1 MMETW
6 ITLYEKL
13 YLRNFETQLNAKS
26 QLKLIQI
33 WYLLLLNIKFAHHG
47 KYGNCTTL
55 KPEQIRCKFR
65 GLNLNKICSLATSQ
79 QALTKWAAFVYFL
92 YSLSIHQLYTLAISE
107 VSSILFVYSNQ
118 MIPLTHFGVYIFCIL
133 HDHHLYK
140 KYTNLCETPWPF
152 QMMYTFCILHG
163 LGHTKS
169 IHSLKMIQLWW
180 IWSIKKYTL
189 TKSLSYSTSKVYK
202 KYTKQCHAQFGW

>member
-1 MMETW
+1 MVNME
-6 ITLYEKL
+6 IA
-13 YLRNFETQLNAKS
+13 QLWNPSKYVAKFAHW
-26 QLKLIQI
+26 QHHMKCTNLPLVQIPIKLIQRS
-33 WYLLLLNIKFAHHG
+33 YLLLLSVTFACHG
-47 KYGNCTTL
+47 KYRICATL
-55 KPEQIRCKFR
+55 KPERIRCKFR

-79 QALTKWAAFVYFL
+79 QALTKSKAAFVYFL

-107 VSSILFVYSNQ
+107 VSTILFVYSNQ
-118 MIPLTHFGVYIFCIL
+118 MIPLTHFGVYTFCIL

-180 IWSIKKYTL
+180 IE
-189 TKSLSYSTSKVYK
+189 V
-202 KYTKQCHAQFGW
+202 

>member
-1 MMETW
+1 MSWSHT
-6 ITLYEKL
+6 
-13 YLRNFETQLNAKS
+13 
-26 QLKLIQI
+26 
-33 WYLLLLNIKFAHHG
+33 LNICFFFFSWSSPSHLTISITPHEHHHSHHS
-47 KYGNCTTL
+47 TTIL
-55 KPEQIRCKFR
+55 HQHYYWHAIFP
-65 GLNLNKICSLATSQ
+65 
-79 QALTKWAAFVYFL
+79 LTKSKAAFVYFL
-92 YSLSIHQLYTLAISE
+92 YSLSIHQLYTLAISK

-118 MIPLTHFGVYIFCIL
+118 MIPLTHFGVYTFCIL

-180 IWSIKKYTL
+180 IWSIKKVYTNKIFEL
-189 TKSLSYSTSKVYK
+189 
-202 KYTKQCHAQFGW
+202 QQF